1 MSVPFV
7 STPTLATMLG
17 ETVPPLVLDV
27 RRAAARNQSGQQIP
41 GALWRD
47 PALWLDWKDEIA
59 ARGPVVLYCA
69 HGKEISQALTTALQ
83 VMGAQVSCLEG
94 GFAVWTA
101 SGGTA
106 GSLAPPS

>member
-1 MSVPFV
+1 MNAL
-7 STPTLATMLG
+7 STEALNLALSG
-17 ETVPPLVLDV
+17 REAPLLLDV
-27 RRAAARNQSGQQIP
+27 RRATARNQSGQQIP